1 MVSDLYARWDEHIGG
16 IIRAKDRKNINEAM
30 QAFDAEQDAPKAIGT
45 TVIDG
50 KKKTIYDHDIDL
62 DLPEIQDDR
71 SWLEKNYPE
80 MPKVNLTPKVIDFVD
95 GISSLSPERPEI
107 EIEFDQNNLPQM
119 PLALANFIETH
130 SFQKELGSNILIMG
144 IDNEKYINHSKDP
157 NVDDDG
163 ITLKDIKVG
172 EEILMDYRGFDDNIE
187 AWLT

>member
-1 MVSDLYARWDEHIGG
+1 MATTQQNRNCLFRWWICCRRN
-16 IIRAKDRKNINEAM
+16 IIVM
-30 QAFDAEQDAPKAIGT
+30 LL
-45 TVIDG
+45 IDTYLGKSKIHGVGVFSKQNVKKG
-50 KKKTIYDHDIDL
+50 KKIK
-62 DLPEIQDDR
+62 E
-71 SWLEKNYPE
+71 
-80 MPKVNLTPKVIDFVD
+80 V
-95 GISSLSPERPEI
+95 RPEF
-107 EIEFDQNNLPQM
+107 EIEFDQNNLPRM

-172 EEILMDYRGFDDNIE
+172 DEILMDYRGFDDNIE

>member
-1 MVSDLYARWDEHIGG
+1 MFLIDTYLDKSKIHGVGVFSKQNVKKGG
-16 IIRAKDRKNINEAM
+16 KIKE
-30 QAFDAEQDAPKAIGT
+30 
-45 TVIDG
+45 V
-50 KKKTIYDHDIDL
+50 
-62 DLPEIQDDR
+62 
-71 SWLEKNYPE
+71 
-80 MPKVNLTPKVIDFVD
+80 
-95 GISSLSPERPEI
+95 RPEF
-107 EIEFDQNNLPQM
+107 EIEFDQNNLPRM

-172 EEILMDYRGFDDNIE
+172 DEILMDYRGFDDNRE